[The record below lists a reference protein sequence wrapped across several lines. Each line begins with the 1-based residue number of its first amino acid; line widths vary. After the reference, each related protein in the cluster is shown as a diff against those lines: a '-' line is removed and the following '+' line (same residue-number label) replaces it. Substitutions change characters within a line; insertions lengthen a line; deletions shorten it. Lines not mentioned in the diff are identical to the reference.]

1 MAFNL
6 ALLFLLGWLFLLK
19 VVQGRRGAHSAIAGM
34 RSNATSPLSWKGVQ
48 GAERYLQEGRH
59 LIDKVSIEVRD
70 RGGTRRQGLRA
81 AAAAARAEGTGGT
94 ESLLGRDGVEMRRV
108 R

>member
-6 ALLFLLGWLFLLK
+6 ALLFLLK

-59 LIDKVSIEVRD
+59 LIDKISIEVRD
-70 RGGTRRQGLRA
+70 RGGTRRRGPRAA
-81 AAAAARAEGTGGT
+81 AAAAARAGGTGGT
-94 ESLLGRDGVEMRRV
+94 ESLLGRDGVAMRRV